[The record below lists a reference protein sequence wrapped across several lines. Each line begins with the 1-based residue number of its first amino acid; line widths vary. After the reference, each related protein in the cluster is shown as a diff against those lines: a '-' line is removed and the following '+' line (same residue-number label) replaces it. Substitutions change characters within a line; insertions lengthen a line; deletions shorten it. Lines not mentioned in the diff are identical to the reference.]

1 MFSKDFL
8 DPHHRTRRHRYFS
21 SLVPLI
27 VAAEEILQDGPDVSV
42 DDHVEAGVDQTVE
55 VCEDDQVGYQYN
67 ILFYPHH
74 ENDSV
79 GPPAQQ
85 ESCSN

>member
-1 MFSKDFL
+1 MLAKNNFFVQNSSGLGSHFL
-8 DPHHRTRRHRYFS
+8 TS
-21 SLVPLI
+21 LI
-27 VAAEEILQDGPDVSV
+27 VAGEEILKAGPDVSV
-42 DDHVEAGVDQTVE
+42 DAHVEAGVDQTVE
-55 VCEDDQVGYQYN
+55 VGEDDQVGYQFN